1 MIWLEQLVKD
11 KSVALVGSAASL
23 LEQDCAQQIDAHEV
37 VIRMNLSI
45 PGQAGP
51 ADKVGSKTDVWCM
64 GRSFASVPLPQG
76 VQHLLFMKLTKTGDR
91 EWPCVQRR
99 EVPATRWPR
108 DYEGLVKRYVG
119 SSPGTGIRILYWLT
133 KLAQPSSVTVFGMD
147 CWDTPSSWSG
157 APAPAHDPSKEKVAM
172 KALLKELAKQ

>member
-51 ADKVGSKTDVWCM
+51 A
-64 GRSFASVPLPQG
+64 A
-76 VQHLLFMKLTKTGDR
+76 
-91 EWPCVQRR
+91 WPCNIIVYIATIAHA
-99 EVPATRWPR
+99 EVLVRTIKCDGIGHGRIHESHPLEAVIGT
-108 DYEGLVKRYVG
+108 DLVIVLHACQGLVNYKIVEHILRIMRQLLSLQAG
-119 SSPGTGIRILYWLT
+119 CPGYQKNPYEMPDFHPSILQL
-133 KLAQPSSVTVFGMD
+133 QFR
-147 CWDTPSSWSG
+147 
-157 APAPAHDPSKEKVAM
+157 
-172 KALLKELAKQ
+172 